1 MLAPIARMSA
11 NSLMRE
17 SRIELRLVLMQT
29 EVIRRIVMPI
39 RSIKSLILFKMMPWV
54 LDTLPIGAKLI
65 CASLRFFEISL
76 SCLKSPLTIASA

>member
-1 MLAPIARMSA
+1 MSA

-39 RSIKSLILFKMMPWV
+39 RSIKSLILFRMMP
-54 LDTLPIGAKLI
+54 
-65 CASLRFFEISL
+65 
-76 SCLKSPLTIASA
+76 